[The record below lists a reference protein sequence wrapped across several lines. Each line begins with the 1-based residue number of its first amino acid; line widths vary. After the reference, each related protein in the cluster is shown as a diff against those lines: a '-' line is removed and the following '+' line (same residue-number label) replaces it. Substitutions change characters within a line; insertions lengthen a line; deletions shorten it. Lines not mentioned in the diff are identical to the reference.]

1 MVLIATGVLEWVVN
15 LYVAKRFEGGIAK
28 IGRAGVLHTQGY
40 GFKSHFLHRRWFV
53 LLIKKFYLL

>member
-40 GFKSHFLHRRWFV
+40 GFKSHFLH
-53 LLIKKFYLL
+53 